1 MATMSPIATL
11 TDFIDSIKEKL
22 TDGEYIEGMN
32 MCKKVFDKKE
42 VESNLK
48 LYRMT
53 YLRPYMFMD
62 EHCENEDCDDVKYCL
77 SFERVT
83 SLVRLTDRG
92 AARIRE
98 TNLFLGEKSD
108 MKAFIDV
115 DVFHSFP
122 NEFDENM
129 EWYEFPVLSITLVN
143 DADPEPVPVNSDD
156 DDSSDEDTI
165 RLA

>member
-1 MATMSPIATL
+1 MATPIANL
-11 TDFIDSIKEKL
+11 TEFIDSIKEKL

-42 VESNLK
+42 RENPIK

-62 EHCENEDCDDVKYCL
+62 EHCDSEDCDDIRYCL
-77 SFERVT
+77 SFQRVT
-83 SLVRLTDRG
+83 SLIRLTDRE

-98 TNLFLGEKSD
+98 TNLFLGEKSE

-129 EWYEFPVLSITLVN
+129 EWYEFPVITLEL
-143 DADPEPVPVNSDD
+143 ADSPAIEPESDSDD
-156 DDSSDEDTI
+156 ETDMI
-165 RLA
+165 VRGV

>member
-1 MATMSPIATL
+1 MATMTPIATL

-42 VESNLK
+42 RENPLK

-62 EHCENEDCDDVKYCL
+62 EHCDDEECDDMKYCL
-77 SFERVT
+77 SFERAT
-83 SLVRLTDRG
+83 SLVQLTDRG

-98 TNLFLGEKSD
+98 TNLFLGDKEEMS
-108 MKAFIDV
+108 AFIDA

-129 EWYEFPVLSITLVN
+129 EWYEFPVITLELAVS
-143 DADPEPVPVNSDD
+143 DPESNSDTAVTVRD
-156 DDSSDEDTI
+156 
-165 RLA
+165 A

>member
-32 MCKKVFDKKE
+32 MCKKVVDTKE

-62 EHCENEDCDDVKYCL
+62 EHCDDEHCDDMKYCL
-77 SFERVT
+77 SFERTT
-83 SLVRLTDRG
+83 SLVQLTDRG

-98 TNLFLGEKSD
+98 TNLFLGDKEEMS
-108 MKAFIDV
+108 AFLDV

-129 EWYEFPVLSITLVN
+129 EWYEFPVITLEL
-143 DADPEPVPVNSDD
+143 ADPPAIEPESDD
-156 DDSSDEDTI
+156 DVDI
-165 RLA
+165 AVHAV

>member
-1 MATMSPIATL
+1 MATSPIANL
-11 TDFIDSIKEKL
+11 TEFIDSIKEKL

-42 VESNLK
+42 RENPLK

-62 EHCENEDCDDVKYCL
+62 EHCDDEHCDDVKYCL
-77 SFERVT
+77 SFERST
-83 SLVRLTDRG
+83 SLIQLTDRG

-98 TNLFLGEKSD
+98 TNLFLGDRDE
-108 MKAFIDV
+108 MKAFINL

-129 EWYEFPVLSITLVN
+129 EWFEFPVLSLDLVR
-143 DADPEPVPVNSDD
+143 DEP
-156 DDSSDEDTI
+156 DEDMEAI
-165 RLA
+165 AAVI

>member
-1 MATMSPIATL
+1 MEIAHL
-11 TDFIDSIKEKL
+11 TEFIDTIKEKL

-32 MCKKVFDKKE
+32 LCKKVFDAKE
-42 VESNLK
+42 TVSELK
-48 LYRMT
+48 VYTMT

-62 EHCENEDCDDVKYCL
+62 DHCTSEDCDDLKYCL
-77 SFERVT
+77 SFQRVT

-98 TNLFLGEKSD
+98 TNLFLGDKKS

-122 NEFDENM
+122 NECDENV
-129 EWYEFPVLSITLVN
+129 EWYEFPVLALVLLS
-143 DADPEPVPVNSDD
+143 DAQPEADEAEHAASDSETDP
-156 DDSSDEDTI
+156 
-165 RLA
+165 

>member
-42 VESNLK
+42 RENPLK

-62 EHCENEDCDDVKYCL
+62 EHCDDEDCDDMKYCL
-77 SFERVT
+77 SFERTT
-83 SLVRLTDRG
+83 SLVQLTDRG

-98 TNLFLGEKSD
+98 TNLFLGDKEEMS
-108 MKAFIDV
+108 AFVDV

-129 EWYEFPVLSITLVN
+129 EWYEFPVITLEL
-143 DADPEPVPVNSDD
+143 ADPPAVEPESD
-156 DDSSDEDTI
+156 SDTEVTVRDV
-165 RLA
+165 

>member
-1 MATMSPIATL
+1 MESTPIANL
-11 TDFIDSIKEKL
+11 TEFIDSIKEKL

>member
-42 VESNLK
+42 RENPLK

-62 EHCENEDCDDVKYCL
+62 EHCENEDCDDMKYCL
-77 SFERVT
+77 SFERAT
-83 SLVRLTDRG
+83 SLVQLTDRG

-98 TNLFLGEKSD
+98 TNLFLGDKEEMS
-108 MKAFIDV
+108 AFIDV

-129 EWYEFPVLSITLVN
+129 EWYEFPVMTLERVDPAPESESDTDVDITVR
-143 DADPEPVPVNSDD
+143 DA
-156 DDSSDEDTI
+156 
-165 RLA
+165 

>member
-1 MATMSPIATL
+1 METPIANL
-11 TDFIDSIKEKL
+11 TEFIDSIKEKL
-22 TDGEYIEGMN
+22 TDGEYIEAMN

-42 VESNLK
+42 RENPLK

-62 EHCENEDCDDVKYCL
+62 EHCDDEHCDDMKYCL
-77 SFERVT
+77 SFERST
-83 SLVRLTDRG
+83 SLIQLTDRG

-98 TNLFLGEKSD
+98 TNLFLGDRDEMKS
-108 MKAFIDV
+108 FINV

-129 EWYEFPVLSITLVN
+129 EWFEFPVLSLELVRE
-143 DADPEPVPVNSDD
+143 EPDD
-156 DDSSDEDTI
+156 MEAI
-165 RLA
+165 AAVI